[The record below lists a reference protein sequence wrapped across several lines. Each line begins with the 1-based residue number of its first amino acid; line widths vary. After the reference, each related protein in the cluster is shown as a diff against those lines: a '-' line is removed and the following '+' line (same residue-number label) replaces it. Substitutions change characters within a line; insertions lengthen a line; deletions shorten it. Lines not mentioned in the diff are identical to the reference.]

1 METGAAVRNGC
12 LVVFD
17 IDGTLIDTRQTDTD
31 ACFFAVVRAVTGL
44 DGLRED
50 GTSYPG
56 ATSAAIFDV
65 IIRKAYGRPSTME
78 DTAAFQS
85 RLGTAMRARYLDGR
99 RLPPMAGAGELL
111 GRLMAG
117 DAWRVAVA
125 TGNWDDE
132 ARVKLASARLPLE
145 RAPIATSSD
154 HAARKDILALAVGR
168 AKAHYGASL
177 LVCALEGVAGWLL
190 WGGHKSAVDP
200 HSGELART
208 PVGSVSPAARCGGGA
223 GAEGSRNGAR
233 SGGGA
238 RGPAASGGRGAA
250 GGRAGSGE

>member
-56 ATSAAIFDV
+56 ATSAAIFEAV
-65 IIRKAYGRPSTME
+65 IRKAHGRSSTVE

-85 RLGTAMRARYLDGR
+85 RLGAAMRARYLDGR

-132 ARVKLASARLPLE
+132 ARVKLASAR
-145 RAPIATSSD
+145 
-154 HAARKDILALAVGR
+154 KDILALAVGR
-168 AKAHYGASL
+168 AKAHYGASSWDR
-177 LVCALEGVAGWLL
+177 VVY
-190 WGGHKSAVDP
+190 
-200 HSGELART
+200 
-208 PVGSVSPAARCGGGA
+208 VGDTVWDVRAARDCGA
-223 GAEGSRNGAR
+223 GFVGIGVGERAEKLRAEGATAVLKDFGDASAIDEALR
-233 SGGGA
+233 SA
-238 RGPAASGGRGAA
+238 PVPATPRV
-250 GGRAGSGE
+250 

>member
-132 ARVKLASARLPLE
+132 ARVKLASAR
-145 RAPIATSSD
+145 
-154 HAARKDILALAVGR
+154 KDILALAVGR